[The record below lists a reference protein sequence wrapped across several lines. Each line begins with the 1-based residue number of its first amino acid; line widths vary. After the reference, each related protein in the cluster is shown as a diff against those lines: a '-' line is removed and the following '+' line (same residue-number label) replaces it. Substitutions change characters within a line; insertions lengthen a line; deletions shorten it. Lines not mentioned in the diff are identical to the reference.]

1 MPLRVI
7 RFDDVDSFLERAE
20 GWLRQAEAENNLIL
34 GVAHQVRRGDH
45 PFEEPIYLAAVVENE
60 SIVTC
65 AFRTPPFKLG
75 LTRAPESAIPR
86 LVRDVREVYGSLPG
100 VLGPEPAAVQ
110 FAELWTLEF
119 GGEWERGMRQG
130 IYALE
135 EVISPS
141 KPAPGG
147 LRLATDADLPLV
159 LDWAEAFIRFAGVPA
174 GNLER
179 LTRTLVRSESMF
191 FWEDGEPRSM
201 AGVTGN
207 TPNGAQALDVATVTK
222 LVRNLGMLIIIPL
235 TSIIYHRNSA
245 DAGEGHW
252 PETIGHR
259 TFFRG
264 AGRRCEPLFDYHA
277 VLRHRQTNY

>member
-130 IYALE
+130 IYAPRGGHLSE
-135 EVISPS
+135 QAGARRSS
-141 KPAPGG
+141 TRYGCGPAIGARLGRGVHTFCGG
-147 LRLATDADLPLV
+147 
-159 LDWAEAFIRFAGVPA
+159 AG
-174 GNLER
+174 
-179 LTRTLVRSESMF
+179 
-191 FWEDGEPRSM
+191 GEPRAIDPNSR
-201 AGVTGN
+201 ALGV
-207 TPNGAQALDVATVTK
+207 DV
-222 LVRNLGMLIIIPL
+222 LLG
-235 TSIIYHRNSA
+235 
-245 DAGEGHW
+245 
-252 PETIGHR
+252 
-259 TFFRG
+259 
-264 AGRRCEPLFDYHA
+264 GRRASVDGG
-277 VLRHRQTNY
+277 RHR

>member
-110 FAELWTLEF
+110 FADLWTLEF

-159 LDWAEAFIRFAGVPA
+159 LDWAEAMIRFAGVPA
-174 GNLER
+174 GSLER
-179 LTRTLVRSESMF
+179 LTRSLVRSESMF

-207 TPNGAQALDVATVTK
+207 TPNGARIAFVYTPEELRGRGYASSCVAALSQ
-222 LVRNLGMLIIIPL
+222 RML
-235 TSIIYHRNSA
+235 
-245 DAGEGHW
+245 DQ
-252 PETIGHR
+252 
-259 TFFRG
+259 
-264 AGRRCEPLFDYHA
+264 GRRFCFLYADLSNPTSNSIYQRIGY
-277 VLRHRQTNY
+277 RHVRDALEIRFI